1 MFTPKWKN
9 EAKHLYKGSKKFLH
23 YKRDFLEQK
32 QIDEI
37 ESRRSD
43 LKAAVKSG
51 NQEATKEAGKQLQ
64 ATCEHALPSYRSPDS
79 LAENVEVFFV
89 AIVIALGLRAY
100 YLQPFRIPTGS
111 MRPTLNGLIG
121 YEQPKGQWPSLPV
134 RTAQK
139 VTHGRSYFSVTT
151 EEKPDRIT
159 DLAEVRVAHFFTKVQ
174 ITFASGRVER
184 IPGSINAFLETL
196 RMEDISKI
204 AKRDLTDLDVNSR
217 RHLLNLIEFPA
228 NFTIAEGYIN
238 TGDLILVDK
247 FSYHFRSPKPGEV
260 FVFDTREIKGIQATA
275 TANSPAGSHYIKR
288 LIGTPGDTLE
298 LRGGDLKSVSY
309 SGDLKVSYIR
319 KNALL
324 YRNGEKMDA
333 AGVLRVESMQDGYG
347 GYLAN
352 SLLGPTVTPT
362 GEAGPNSMVTLRNR
376 PSTGLSEYWAMGDNS
391 YNSLDSRS
399 WGTVKEFNLIGPAF
413 VTLWP
418 FGSGHWGLI
427 R

>member
-1 MFTPKWKN
+1 MFTPKWKK

-23 YKRDFLEQK
+23 YKRDLLDQK

-43 LKAAVKSG
+43 LKAATKSG
-51 NQEATKEAGKQLQ
+51 SQEATREAGKQLQ
-64 ATCEHALPSYRSPDS
+64 ATCEHALPSYRMQDS
-79 LAENVEVFFV
+79 LTENVEVFFV

-111 MRPTLNGLIG
+111 MRPTLNGIIG
-121 YEQPKGQWPSLPV
+121 YEQSQNEWPALPI
-134 RTAQK
+134 RAIQK
-139 VTHGRSYFSVTT
+139 ATHGRSYLSVTT
-151 EEKPDRIT
+151 GDEPDRIT
-159 DLAEVRVAHFFTKVQ
+159 ELADVRVAHFFSKVQ
-174 ITFASGRVER
+174 ITFQSGRVER
-184 IPGSINAFLETL
+184 VPGSINAFLETL
-196 RMEDISKI
+196 RMGEISKLT
-204 AKRDLTDLDVNSR
+204 KRDLTSLDVNSR
-217 RHLLNLIEFPA
+217 RQLLNLIEFPA

-247 FSYHFRSPKPGEV
+247 FSYHFRDPQPGEV
-260 FVFDTREIKGIQATA
+260 FVFDTRAIKGIQETA
-275 TANSPAGSHYIKR
+275 TPGNPAGSHYIKR
-288 LIGTPGDTLE
+288 LIGIPGDTLE
-298 LRGGDLKSVSY
+298 LRGGELKSVSY
-309 SGDLKVSYIR
+309 NGDLETSYIS

-324 YRNGEKMDA
+324 YRNGKKMDA
-333 AGVLRVESMQDGYG
+333 PGVLRVESMKDEYG

-352 SLLGPTVTPT
+352 GLLGPTVTPT
-362 GEAGPNSMVTLRNR
+362 GDAGHHSIIKLANR
-376 PSTGLSEYWAMGDNS
+376 PSSGLSEYWAMGDNS

-399 WGTVKEFNLIGPAF
+399 WGSVKEFNLIGPAF